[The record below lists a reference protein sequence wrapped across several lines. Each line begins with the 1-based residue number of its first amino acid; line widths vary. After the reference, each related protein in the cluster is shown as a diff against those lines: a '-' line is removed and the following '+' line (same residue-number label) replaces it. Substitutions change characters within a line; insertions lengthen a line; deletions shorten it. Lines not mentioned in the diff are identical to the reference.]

1 MSTAG
6 SRIGQEKAISHAGG
20 PSGRVLGDQKKRK
33 VHMKKSQKDPLK
45 NMDPRIFWAKER
57 TFLAWIRT
65 GLALMG
71 FGFVV
76 ARFNLFLRMVQA
88 RADAPLPAH
97 SGWAM
102 WFGTLLVLLG
112 VLVQILAVFDYLR
125 FASNLKRGEPPE
137 PWLAYWGVGVASGL
151 GLIGLVMAVYLI
163 VNH

>member
-1 MSTAG
+1 
-6 SRIGQEKAISHAGG
+6 
-20 PSGRVLGDQKKRK
+20 
-33 VHMKKSQKDPLK
+33 
-45 NMDPRIFWAKER
+45 MDPRIFWAKDR

-88 RADAPLPAH
+88 RADDSLSSH
-97 SGWAM
+97 TGWAM

-112 VLVQILAVFDYLR
+112 VLVQVLAVFDYLR
-125 FASNLKRGEPPE
+125 FAAILKKGETPRPG
-137 PWLAYWGVGVASGL
+137 LSYLGIGVASVL